1 MQREYKNI
9 SLTHSRAF
17 FAPLWLKDV
26 MVYSTTHFVRP
37 FPFVRVWFFPR
48 LSLQSQRSSFHTL
61 TLVHAH
67 THTRCFYMVQG
78 QVKTFVLLFIRVSY
92 IFACTQWNILNKD
105 LKGLARI
112 YSRKNCICTG
122 QSYKLE
128 ICFCY
133 MMIERW
139 INIHSYM
146 LIPSIIS
153 SKI

>member
-67 THTRCFYMVQG
+67 THS
-78 QVKTFVLLFIRVSY
+78 LFLHGPGPSQNFR
-92 IFACTQWNILNKD
+92 FAFHSGFLYFCMHTMKILNKD

-146 LIPSIIS
+146 LVPSIIS